1 MKVKL
6 SLMAAVIAAIG
17 TNVVSKTVW
26 QMTPDGMKKIEEERG
41 EVFGPIAY
49 AQGRPVPSAAQL
61 QQYIVGVAGQQDVIW
76 DPLYDAAAY
85 PSGGSLSI
93 PFYATGPGAGTSS
106 APGAGAVAKTV
117 FDTNLTVNNQLTS
130 GNAFLMV
137 GSESLFFPGVNNSV
151 TPTVAFA
158 VEPGRANV
166 PTTVGIF
173 VNDVYN
179 VGNGG
184 YKTMQVGT
192 DRPYITD
199 GPLNIFPPATRLA
212 VAAALANESSTTGA
226 GAGMEISY
234 AAWSGE
240 IYNIAPIFIQSN
252 QSFTMVVTF
261 AGLIPTPSG
270 QIGRLMDRMRGYLI
284 RQAT

>member
-1 MKVKL
+1 MKSKIT
-6 SLMAAVIAAIG
+6 LMAAVLAAIG
-17 TNVVSKTVW
+17 TNVVSRTVW
-26 QMTPDGMKKIEEERG
+26 QMTPNGMEKIEEDRSEH
-41 EVFGPIAY
+41 FGPVAH
-49 AQGRPVPSAAQL
+49 AQGRPIPSAQQL

-76 DPLYDAAAY
+76 DPLYDAIAY
-85 PSGGSLSI
+85 PSAGSLNFS
-93 PFYATGPGAGTSS
+93 FYSNPVGQGTSS
-106 APGAGAVAKTV
+106 APGAGAVPKTI
-117 FDTNLTVNNQLTS
+117 FDTNLTVGNQLTS

-137 GSESLFFPGVNNSV
+137 GTENLFFPGVNNSV

-166 PTTVGIF
+166 PTTVGLF

-184 YKTMQVGT
+184 NKIMTVGT
-192 DRPYITD
+192 DRPYVTD
-199 GPLNIFPPATRLA
+199 GPLNMFPPATRLA
-212 VAAALANESSTTGA
+212 VACALANESSTTGA
-226 GAGMEISY
+226 GSGMEISY
-234 AAWSGE
+234 GAWSGE
-240 IYNIAPIFIQSN
+240 IYSVAPIFIQSN

-261 AGLIPTPSG
+261 AGLIPTPSA

>member
-1 MKVKL
+1 MKAKI
-6 SLMAAVIAAIG
+6 SLMAAVLAAIG
-17 TNVVSKTVW
+17 TNTISKTVW
-26 QMTPDGMKKIEEERG
+26 QMTPNGMEKIEEVRG
-41 EVFGPIAY
+41 EHFGPVAH
-49 AQGRPVPSAAQL
+49 AQGRPIPTASQL
-61 QQYIVGVAGQQDVIW
+61 QSYIVGVAGQQDVIW
-76 DPLYDAAAY
+76 DPIYDAVAY
-85 PSGGSLSI
+85 PAAGSLSLQ
-93 PFYATGPGAGTSS
+93 FYATGPGAGTSS
-106 APGAGAVAKTV
+106 APGAGAVGKTI

-130 GNAFLMV
+130 GNAFLAV

-151 TPTVAFA
+151 TPTTAFA
-158 VEPGRANV
+158 VEPGRSNV
-166 PTTVGIF
+166 PTTIGIF

-184 YKTMQVGT
+184 QKVFQVGT

-199 GPLNIFPPATRLA
+199 GPLNVFPPATRLA
-212 VAAALANESSTTGA
+212 VAAAIAGGTTTAGNEIA
-226 GAGMEISY
+226 Y

-240 IYNIAPIFIQSN
+240 LYSVAPIFIQSN

-270 QIGRLMDRMRGYLI
+270 QIGRLMDRLRGYLI

>member
-1 MKVKL
+1 MNVKL
-6 SLMAAVIAAIG
+6 SLAVAIAAAIG
-17 TNVVSKTVW
+17 SNTIARTVW
-26 QMTPDGMKKIEEERG
+26 QLTPTGMEKVEEIRG
-41 EVFGPIAY
+41 ESFAPVAY
-49 AQGRPVPSAAQL
+49 AQGRQVPNAAQI

-76 DPLYDAAAY
+76 DPLYDSIAY
-85 PSGGSLSI
+85 PAAGSLQFS
-93 PFYATGPGAGTSS
+93 FYSNPVGQGTSS
-106 APGAGAVAKTV
+106 APGAGAVSKSI
-117 FDTNLTVNNQLTS
+117 FDTNLTIGNQLTS

-137 GSESLFFPGVNNSV
+137 GSENLFFPGVNNST
-151 TPTVAFA
+151 TPTVAFGI
-158 VEPGRANV
+158 EPGTANT
-166 PTTVGIF
+166 PATVGNF

-184 YKTMQVGT
+184 NKIMTVGT
-192 DRPYITD
+192 DRQYITD

-212 VAAALANESSTTGA
+212 VAVAVANQDSTTTGA
-226 GAGMEISY
+226 GTEISY

-252 QSFTMVVTF
+252 QNWTMVVSF

-270 QIGRLMDRMRGYLI
+270 KIGRLVDRMRGYLI